1 MSLLSHTSHYLDYSD
16 GKCKKKLVDLLIEEC
31 TENIDKAKLLNI
43 TIAKNNN
50 GTKLVNITIAKN
62 NNGTK
67 LVNITIVENNDE
79 TKLVN
84 ITIAENNN
92 KTKLVNI
99 TIRENE
105 ISHYNSC
112 KVYII
117 LMIVAIVIFTG
128 VTIYFVYY
136 NWLLIE
142 NKVFCIKSKTHKE
155 TLIY

>member
-84 ITIAENNN
+84 ITI
-92 KTKLVNI
+92 
-99 TIRENE
+99 RENE

-117 LMIVAIVIFTG
+117 LMIVAIVIFIG

>member
-31 TENIDKAKLLNI
+31 TENIDE
-43 TIAKNNN
+43 
-50 GTKLVNITIAKN
+50 TKLVNITIAEN
-62 NNGTK
+62 NN
-67 LVNITIVENNDE
+67 E